1 MHPTLISWNGVG
13 LHTWGLMITV
23 AFAAAILVTAGR
35 ARTIGVDPDKLV
47 PIYVAS
53 PILGLAGARLLHFLF
68 AEPELFF
75 KHPMAYFDMGQ
86 GGFAFYG
93 GVILAAFGGLL
104 YAHLVKLPLLKV
116 ADLCAPNIL
125 LGLMFGR
132 IGCFFAGCCH
142 GAATG
147 AHVTGTLITLQ
158 GGAVVTVAGFPYV
171 ALIYVPHVG
180 VGDLFHVPLYPTQP
194 WEALG
199 ACALFLFLSWWWK
212 TRRAFDGQVA
222 GLALVLYAF
231 LRYTVESFR
240 GDTIRGVDY
249 FDLFSTSQ
257 LVSFGGLALGVLM
270 LVGLRGRGVAP
281 ETPIVHDDDDPDL

>member
-35 ARTIGVDPDKLV
+35 ARSVGIDPDKLV
-47 PIYVAS
+47 PVYVAS
-53 PILGLAGARLLHFLF
+53 PILGLAGARLLHFMF
-68 AEPELFF
+68 AEPEVFF
-75 KHPMAYFDMGQ
+75 KDPMAYFDMGQ

-93 GVILAAFGGLL
+93 GVILASFLGLA
-104 YAHLVKLPLLKV
+104 YARAVGLPLLKV

-125 LGLMFGR
+125 LGLAFGR

-142 GAATG
+142 GAATS
-147 AHVTGTLITLQ
+147 AHVTGTLVTLQ

-194 WEALG
+194 WESIG
-199 ACALFLFLSWWWK
+199 AFALFFFLSWWWRG
-212 TRRAFDGQVA
+212 RRAFDGQVA

-231 LRYTVESFR
+231 LRYAVESFR

-249 FDLFSTSQ
+249 LGLFSTSQ
-257 LVSFGGLALGVLM
+257 LISLGGLALGVGVL
-270 LVGLRGRGVAP
+270 LVQRGRGVAP
-281 ETPIVHDDDDPDL
+281 EKALEYSDDDPDL